1 MTPLLLDDDALMRR
15 VQADDADAFGM
26 LYDRQATRAL
36 GVANSVTRN
45 HSQAEDV
52 VQEAFL
58 AAWRFRAAY
67 SPVRGSVAAWLMTIV
82 RNRALDALRRAATR
96 EQPSVSVWELES
108 IAAGDETLDER
119 AARQDERRAVRVAL
133 AQLPS
138 EQATALGLAYF
149 GGLTQAE
156 IAQRLEVP
164 LGTVKSRIR
173 LGLRRLA
180 IELSSRGVAAGEAFA
195 RRPPGL
201 SA

>member
-15 VQADDADAFGM
+15 VQADDAEAFGV
-26 LYDRQATRAL
+26 LYDRQAARAL

-67 SPVRGSVAAWLMTIV
+67 SPVRGSVGAWLMTIV
-82 RNRALDALRRAATR
+82 RNRALDALRRAAAK
-96 EQPSVSVWELES
+96 EQPAQNVWELETV
-108 IAAGDETLDER
+108 AAADESLEDR
-119 AARQDERRAVRVAL
+119 AARQEERRAVRVAL
-133 AQLPS
+133 GQLPA

-156 IAQRLEVP
+156 IAQRLDVP

-173 LGLRRLA
+173 LGLRRLSA
-180 IELSSRGVAAGEAFA
+180 ELGAARETWTVEPA
-195 RRPPGL
+195 RVP
-201 SA
+201 A